1 MQLFDCA
8 KRLYFFFTINQ
19 SLQKKALKSLN
30 FRAFK
35 KLVSSISIDKLEFKN
50 QKTELKSEFNSFTKG

>member
-1 MQLFDCA
+1 MIYKFYL
-8 KRLYFFFTINQ
+8 LII
-19 SLQKKALKSLN
+19 SHLQKKALKSLN

-35 KLVSSISIDKLEFKN
+35 KLVSSISIGKLEFKN